1 MSEGCCRA
9 REGKT
14 LTKRQAGPNEAEHV
28 SHMKEPEGHPKHKVK
43 NREQFVSLW
52 VVWKCEDTIEE
63 VETTLTSKDYLV
75 GNLRVWGQ

>member
-1 MSEGCCRA
+1 
-9 REGKT
+9 
-14 LTKRQAGPNEAEHV
+14 
-28 SHMKEPEGHPKHKVK
+28 MKEPERHPKHKVK

-52 VVWKCEDTIEE
+52 VVWRCEDTIEE